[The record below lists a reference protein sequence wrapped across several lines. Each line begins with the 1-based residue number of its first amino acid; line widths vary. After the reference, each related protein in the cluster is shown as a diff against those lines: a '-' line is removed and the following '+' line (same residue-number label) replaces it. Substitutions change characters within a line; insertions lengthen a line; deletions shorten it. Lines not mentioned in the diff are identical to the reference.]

1 MGLVDSAF
9 DGMGRDTT
17 MTQQEAFAGIL
28 LGASAC
34 DGHIS
39 NEEAQGLGVIALR
52 MKMFQGYDGSKFSK
66 MMDKLLGIL
75 KRDGV
80 ETLVQRSVDALP
92 EELGETAF
100 AGACDLTLADQGI
113 EEDEKEFLHELRM
126 KLGIERDQ
134 AQKIFKVMAVKN
146 RG

>member
-1 MGLVDSAF
+1 MGLFENAF
-9 DGMGRDTT
+9 EGMSGDKTLNP
-17 MTQQEAFAGIL
+17 QEAFAGVL
-28 LGASAC
+28 LAATAC

-52 MKMFQGYDGSKFSK
+52 MKLFQGFDGNKFSK

-75 KRDGV
+75 KREEV
-80 ETLVQRSVDALP
+80 EGLLEKAVSSLP
-92 EELGETAF
+92 EDLHETAF
-100 AGACDLTLADQGI
+100 AGCCDLTLADQGI
-113 EEDEKEFLHELRM
+113 EEEEKEFLHELRL
-126 KLGIERDQ
+126 KLGIDRDQ

>member
-1 MGLVDSAF
+1 MGLFENAF
-9 DGMGRDTT
+9 DGMSGDKTLSR
-17 MTQQEAFAGIL
+17 QEAFAGVL
-28 LGASAC
+28 LAAAAC

-66 MMDKLLGIL
+66 MMDKLLGVL
-75 KRDGV
+75 KREGV
-80 ETLVQRSVDALP
+80 ETLVQRSIDALP

-100 AGACDLTLADQGI
+100 AGACDLALADQGI

-126 KLGIERDQ
+126 KLGIDRDQ

>member
-1 MGLVDSAF
+1 MGLFENAF
-9 DGMGRDTT
+9 EGMAGDKTLSS
-17 MTQQEAFAGIL
+17 QEAYAGVL
-28 LGASAC
+28 LAATAC

-39 NEEAQGLGVIALR
+39 SEEAQGLGTMTLR
-52 MKMFQGYDGSKFSK
+52 MKLFQGFDGAKFSK

-75 KRDGV
+75 KREEV
-80 ETLVQRSVDALP
+80 EGLLERAVAGLP
-92 EELGETAF
+92 EELCETAF

-113 EEDEKEFLHELRM
+113 EEEEKEFLHELRL
-126 KLGIERDQ
+126 KLGIDREQ

>member
-1 MGLVDSAF
+1 MGLFENAF
-9 DGMGRDTT
+9 DGMSGDKTLTT
-17 MTQQEAFAGIL
+17 QEAFAGVL
-28 LGASAC
+28 LAASAC

-39 NEEAQGLGVIALR
+39 NEEAQGLGIIALR

-66 MMDKLLGIL
+66 MMDKLLGVL

-80 ETLVQRSVDALP
+80 ETLLERAVDSLP
-92 EELGETAF
+92 DDLGETAF

-113 EEDEKEFLHELRM
+113 EEEEKEFLHELRL
-126 KLGIERDQ
+126 KLGIDREQ